1 MSRYGAVMT
10 RFEGR
15 RALVTGAA
23 SGIGAATVA
32 LLRAEGATVVGIDL
46 QPSDDVWEGDVT
58 NPASVGAFMAAA
70 LEHLGGLDIVVN
82 VAGIVHF
89 SRIEDLTWA
98 DWQHHLAVN
107 LTGPFLVSQAAVPH
121 LAARAG
127 CIVTVASVAGLKG
140 QAYTSAYSASKG
152 GAVLF
157 TKSLAL
163 EVADRGIRVNCV
175 CPGGVDTPLLGPA
188 FASIPTDADP
198 RLMDR
203 LHSVIPALVHPD
215 EVAEAIAY
223 LASDA
228 ARMITGTALVID
240 GGTQS

>member
-1 MSRYGAVMT
+1 MT
-10 RFEGR
+10 RFAGR

-32 LLRAEGATVVGIDL
+32 LLRTEGAEVVGVDL
-46 QPSDDVWEGDVT
+46 RPDGDVRAGDVT
-58 NPASVGAFMAAA
+58 DPASVTAFVADAVA
-70 LEHLGGLDIVVN
+70 TLGGLDVLVN

-89 SRIEDLTWA
+89 SRIEDLTLA
-98 DWQHHLAVN
+98 DWERHLAIN

-121 LAARAG
+121 LIASRG

-163 EVADRGIRVNCV
+163 ELADRGVRVNCV
-175 CPGGVDTPLLGPA
+175 CPGGVDTPLIGPA
-188 FASIPTDADP
+188 AASIPADAEP
-198 RLMDR
+198 KLMDR
-203 LHSVIPALVHPD
+203 LQSVIPDLIRPG

-228 ARMITGTALVID
+228 ARMITGAALVID
-240 GGTQS
+240 GGTLS